1 MSLEKEF
8 SIQVTLSGD
17 GMQAYMFVIEPVD
30 DTPYTATYLQEKL
43 MNNGVIAGILTGE
56 LERIVEE
63 KLYGTTVLVAQGKSA
78 SDGTDGYYEYDFNR
92 SFDNTPQIREDGT
105 VDYWSM
111 NLIETVI
118 TGQVIAI
125 YKPAVQGQGGYT
137 VRGVFLAS
145 KHAKEQA
152 PLKGKGFERSND
164 NLTYIASM
172 DGKIEM
178 KNGRIT
184 ITALYEVFGNADL
197 STGNL
202 HFSGDILIH
211 GNVCAGVS
219 VKAGGTLTVD
229 GIVEGATIWA
239 GKDIIFRSGV
249 LGDRK
254 AYIFSKGNIY
264 AKFFEY
270 TKVESYGDMEANV
283 FLKCEVNCRGN
294 IVLTGKRGRII
305 GGEVRAIRGI
315 EAEEIGNIAEVTT
328 NVAVGVEQNKY
339 QQMKVLN
346 SNIEA
351 YQRHLKDI
359 EKGIHLFDEAEKTT
373 GKSYKEDPR
382 RMRLLRTKIR
392 ENALAAADKAELD
405 KLIELEKQAQFA
417 SIKVNHTIYA
427 GVRVE
432 INNAKVYVKEEKQA
446 VEFVRRGE
454 LVVLRRED
462 IVV

>member
-1 MSLEKEF
+1 
-8 SIQVTLSGD
+8 
-17 GMQAYMFVIEPVD
+17 
-30 DTPYTATYLQEKL
+30 
-43 MNNGVIAGILTGE
+43 
-56 LERIVEE
+56 
-63 KLYGTTVLVAQGKSA
+63 
-78 SDGTDGYYEYDFNR
+78 
-92 SFDNTPQIREDGT
+92 
-105 VDYWSM
+105 
-111 NLIETVI
+111 
-118 TGQVIAI
+118 
-125 YKPAVQGQGGYT
+125 
-137 VRGVFLAS
+137 
-145 KHAKEQA
+145 
-152 PLKGKGFERSND
+152 
-164 NLTYIASM
+164 
-172 DGKIEM
+172 
-178 KNGRIT
+178 
-184 ITALYEVFGNADL
+184 
-197 STGNL
+197 
-202 HFSGDILIH
+202 
-211 GNVCAGVS
+211 
-219 VKAGGTLTVD
+219 
-229 GIVEGATIWA
+229 
-239 GKDIIFRSGV
+239 
-249 LGDRK
+249 
-254 AYIFSKGNIY
+254 
-264 AKFFEY
+264 
-270 TKVESYGDMEANV
+270 MEANV